1 RAQVLS
7 PQHTSPVG
15 VSALNR
21 ALQARLNPPEP
32 GKPEV
37 QASTDVTFRLGDK
50 LIVGR
55 NNYQTLC
62 FNGETG
68 EIVDLSPELLTLRM
82 ETPRAS
88 ASSNMTARIGRNC
101 N

>member
-1 RAQVLS
+1 MYS
-7 PQHTSPVG
+7 S
-15 VSALNR
+15 VSIKN
-21 ALQARLNPPEP
+21 
-32 GKPEV
+32 
-37 QASTDVTFRLGDK
+37 FRGIESLEAEGLRRIN

-82 ETPRAS
+82 EDAQGERLD
-88 ASSNMTARIGRNC
+88 
-101 N
+101 